1 MSNSEAEF
9 VMGEAEFVLSVL
21 KAGGVCELSY
31 GTTCISLTFNDM
43 KEYAKYRKVG
53 LACKE
58 VCPSVTVLNPTDWY
72 HKYKPTLISKKS

>member
-1 MSNSEAEF
+1 MSNSEANI
-9 VMGEAEFVLSVL
+9 VASIL
-21 KAGGVCELSY
+21 KAEKSVDILY

-43 KEYAKYRKVG
+43 MEYAKYRKVG

-72 HKYKPTLISKKS
+72 RKYRPTMISKRS